1 MSKSELIEIDAFFND
16 IRFRVFYEDEDK
28 PTIEAVYLYDAH
40 YRYDNDL
47 KPLLRDD
54 VLYGLMQDVL
64 IHKNERDNERSSYIE
79 W

>member
-1 MSKSELIEIDAFFND
+1 MSKPELIEIDAFFND

-28 PTIEAVYLYDAH
+28 PIIEAVYLYDAH

-54 VLYGLMQDVL
+54 VLYGLMQDV
-64 IHKNERDNERSSYIE
+64 ITNKYERENERSSYIE